1 MNPGSKPD
9 GIWRTPDA
17 YPFHLP
23 LVPHYSHLDTERHV
37 NNVAVQSFHLE
48 ARTRLLMDRLER
60 PVWYSDDVLL
70 RPRRTLTQFLGET
83 HYPHPV
89 TATAA
94 VLGADADNVHLR
106 TALFQHDDCVG
117 VQDCLLGAWQ
127 GDRWVALPDDVSR
140 ALGERP
146 SEAVWPA
153 ETALDAG
160 AFAGYPLQVP
170 LSARYADLDPDRG
183 LSELALAR
191 YAEQARAGSLTELRQ
206 PELGLLVARI
216 DLSFGRWDRG
226 MGEVRLAS
234 GLGRVGNTSF
244 VLSGGITVD
253 GEAVAAAESV
263 MVLLDRH
270 THRPTPVAPYADAM
284 ATLRIG

>member
-1 MNPGSKPD
+1 M
-9 GIWRTPDA
+9 
-17 YPFHLP
+17 
-23 LVPHYSHLDTERHV
+23 
-37 NNVAVQSFHLE
+37 
-48 ARTRLLMDRLER
+48 
-60 PVWYSDDVLL
+60 
-70 RPRRTLTQFLGET
+70 
-83 HYPHPV
+83 
-89 TATAA
+89 
-94 VLGADADNVHLR
+94 
-106 TALFQHDDCVG
+106 
-117 VQDCLLGAWQ
+117 QDCLLGAWQ

-146 SEAVWPA
+146 LEAVWPA

-160 AFAGYPLQVP
+160 AFTGYPLQVP
-170 LSARYADLDPDRG
+170 LSARYVDLDPDRG

-216 DLSFGRWDRG
+216 DLSFGRWDLG
-226 MGEVRLAS
+226 MGDEVRLAT

-244 VLSGGITVD
+244 VLSGGIAVD

-263 MVLLDRH
+263 MVLLDRRS
-270 THRPTPVAPYADAM
+270 HRPTPVAPYADAM

>member
-48 ARTRLLMDRLER
+48 ARTRLLMDTLDR

-94 VLGADADNVHLR
+94 VLGADADS
-106 TALFQHDDCVG
+106 
-117 VQDCLLGAWQ
+117 VQNSKPFWLAMMANF
-127 GDRWVALPDDVSR
+127 RRNTKEHMNS
-140 ALGERP
+140 
-146 SEAVWPA
+146 
-153 ETALDAG
+153 T
-160 AFAGYPLQVP
+160 
-170 LSARYADLDPDRG
+170 SAR
-183 LSELALAR
+183 
-191 YAEQARAGSLTELRQ
+191 RAS
-206 PELGLLVARI
+206 
-216 DLSFGRWDRG
+216 
-226 MGEVRLAS
+226 
-234 GLGRVGNTSF
+234 LGRLTCSTSQI
-244 VLSGGITVD
+244 LMPPPLPLT
-253 GEAVAAAESV
+253 
-263 MVLLDRH
+263 
-270 THRPTPVAPYADAM
+270 
-284 ATLRIG
+284 

>member
-9 GIWRTPDA
+9 GIWLSPET

-48 ARTRLLMDRLER
+48 VRTRLLMDRLAR

-89 TATAA
+89 TAAA
-94 VLGADADNVHLR
+94 TVLGADAGQAHLR
-106 TALFQHDDCVG
+106 TALFQNGECVG
-117 VQDCLLGAWQ
+117 IQDCLLGAWQ
-127 GDRWVALPDDVSR
+127 GERWVSLPDDVAR
-140 ALGERP
+140 ALGER
-146 SEAVWPA
+146 SMEAVWPA
-153 ETALDAG
+153 ARPLDAD
-160 AFAGYPLQVP
+160 AFAGYPLQAS
-170 LSARYADLDPDRG
+170 LTARYVDLDPDRR

-191 YAEQARAGSLTELRQ
+191 YTEQARAGSLNELRK

-216 DLSFGRWDRG
+216 DLNFGRWDLG

-244 VLSGGITVD
+244 VLSGGVTVD

-263 MVLLDRH
+263 MVLLDRD

-284 ATLRIG
+284 ATLSID